1 MIPEPKGIFQ
11 QSPSIPSTDG
21 GPGPKFSVDVRLPSP
36 AIITCHQPLP
46 LRVLIK
52 KLTEFPE
59 TLYLQLFQ
67 IELVGYTN
75 VRAHDLTR
83 RESSSWVMTSRSNM
97 NIPLGSANDPVGKE
111 WKVDPRMWQHIPLP
125 NTVAP
130 SFETCNISRTYELEV
145 RVGISRGANGT
156 IAVSENLKKL
166 FLDSYCTSCPN
177 KFFYICIK
185 RFSEYH
191 D

>member
-1 MIPEPKGIFQ
+1 MD
-11 QSPSIPSTDG
+11 SG
-21 GPGPKFSVDVRLPSP
+21 GPGPKFSVDIRLPSP
-36 AIITCHQPLP
+36 AIITCNETLP

-83 RESSSWVMTSRSNM
+83 RESSSWVLISRSNM

-111 WKVDPRMWQHIPLP
+111 WKLDRRMWHHITLP
-125 NTVAP
+125 ISVAP
-130 SFETCNISRTYELEV
+130 TFETCNISRTYELEV

-156 IAVSENLKKL
+156 VAVS
-166 FLDSYCTSCPN
+166 DS
-177 KFFYICIK
+177 
-185 RFSEYH
+185 FSKSLLLQTVQGFT
-191 D
+191 